1 MRKFKFKLKT
11 PLKVKKI
18 KEKINRQRLASA
30 IAREHQEKKALKL
43 LYEERTDLDA
53 NMQGYLRS
61 FVKISEL
68 CKINNYLL
76 NIDNQ
81 IELQKKSVSKAKKNS
96 NNTRLSFIKSKK
108 ERQIL
113 EKIKQK
119 TFTLYMREANSEE
132 QKVSDE
138 IAISNFCRREVE

>member
-53 NMQGYLRS
+53 NMQRYLRS